1 MVAGTSGFSSLKT
14 PTIGSL
20 TNVTFSTNVEGALLF
35 WRTRFEEA
43 QGRSIL
49 QVSACSR
56 VSAVLY
62 SYNAAYV
69 NQSQKSVPV
78 PCNLAATK
86 LLTNEHK
93 RRFDL
98 SKTLVHKRTQV
109 WNKFVLQDLE

>member
-14 PTIGSL
+14 PAVGSM
-20 TNVTFSTNVEGALLF
+20 TNVSFSTKVEGALLL

-49 QVSACSR
+49 PVSACTS
-56 VSAVLY
+56 VNVVLY
-62 SYNAAYV
+62 SFNAAYV

-78 PCNLAATK
+78 PSDLVATK

-98 SKTLVHKRTQV
+98 SKTLVHKCTQ
-109 WNKFVLQDLE
+109 F